1 MKLKPLASNMTQL
14 TLNTDIVVLFSY
26 ETPVAALT
34 EEGYVRTSHKWSPTT
49 TRHINKWLDGV
60 EAKEK
65 PQEFFDSLTMKSKIR
80 EKIINI
86 PIVSC
91 NKTTSFSTALLAMN
105 SK

>member
-49 TRHINKWLDGV
+49 TRHINKWLGGV

-80 EKIINI
+80 EKIIEKSGASQEWAKDHL
-86 PIVSC
+86 IVI
-91 NKTTSFSTALLAMN
+91 
-105 SK
+105 